1 MSILNASAGN
11 SASQNSASSFYNN
24 QSWSN
29 SYTNGAGA
37 TASSNLQAQMANS
50 ASLTSWADA
59 ARFNAE
65 QAQIQREWQERM
77 ANTVYQR
84 SVKDMKAAG
93 INPILASGF
102 GLGSAS
108 VGSGATASMSAP
120 EIFMGNSFADQQ
132 SASGST
138 GHGESESSGS
148 SWSHSES
155 GLATFLESMGT
166 WVNGLIGAMNAG
178 KTINFSLEGLD
189 KLLKY
194 DDEGGIIQ
202 SKKSNGKSNKGKDYF
217 NFDSAINTIKS
228 ITNYITMKGSGGMIT
243 PNEIK
248 D

>member
-37 TASSNLQAQMANS
+37 TASSNLQASAANA
-50 ASLTSWADA
+50 ASNA
-59 ARFNAE
+59 AWQNAAQFNAE
-65 QAQIQREWQERM
+65 QASIQRAWQEYM

-84 SVKDMKAAG
+84 SIKDMKAAG
-93 INPILASGF
+93 INPILAAGY

-108 VGSGATASMSAP
+108 IGSGAAASMSAP

-132 SASGST
+132 SASGSS

-155 GLATFLESMGT
+155 GLATFLASMQGLVSGLLGKLNSSNT
-166 WVNGLIGAMNAG
+166 INIALNGLKEFTEQQTN
-178 KTINFSLEGLD
+178 S
-189 KLLKY
+189 
-194 DDEGGIIQ
+194 Q
-202 SKKSNGKSNKGKDYF
+202 SKDHKVSQKGYNQAKNGNGNPFAKGTTAYEMYELQK
-217 NFDSAINTIKS
+217 A
-228 ITNYITMKGSGGMIT
+228 TNSFTKTYTK
-243 PNEIK
+243 
-248 D
+248 

>member
-24 QSWSN
+24 QSWAN
-29 SYTNGAGA
+29 SYTNGSGA
-37 TASSNLQAQMANS
+37 TASSNLQAQIANS
-50 ASLTSWADA
+50 ASLASWADT
-59 ARFNAE
+59 ARFNAQ

-120 EIFMGNSFADQQ
+120 EIFMGNSYADQQ

-155 GLATFLESMGT
+155 GLATFLASMQ
-166 WVNGLIGAMNAG
+166 GLVTGLLGKMNSSN
-178 KTINFSLEGLD
+178 TINVAIDGL
-189 KLLKY
+189 KQFTEQQKNS
-194 DDEGGIIQ
+194 Q
-202 SKKSNGKSNKGKDYF
+202 SSDSKVSQKGYNQAKNGNGNPFTKGTTAYEMYELQKATNSFTKAYNK
-217 NFDSAINTIKS
+217 
-228 ITNYITMKGSGGMIT
+228 
-243 PNEIK
+243 
-248 D
+248 